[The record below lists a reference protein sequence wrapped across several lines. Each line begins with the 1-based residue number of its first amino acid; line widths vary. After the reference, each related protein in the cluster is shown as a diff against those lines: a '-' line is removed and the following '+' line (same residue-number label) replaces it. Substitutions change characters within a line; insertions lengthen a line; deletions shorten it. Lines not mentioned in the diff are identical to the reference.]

1 MERLDEV
8 VAAWTWTSV
17 TGTGVLLFVL
27 LLLALAMRQKG
38 AKTKWVLFLL
48 MMIPA
53 LATTAFL
60 SVSTMLVNAASESG
74 GPVHW
79 HAAIQVYAC
88 GNELDLVD
96 PTGLTNR
103 IGTPLLHEH
112 NDKQIHVEGVVLQRS
127 DISLSHF
134 FEVIGGH
141 WNTRAL
147 FVPTGS
153 GPVHLENGD
162 RCPDGSVAELQAFVY
177 QVENGVARQYKLTDP
192 TSYVLEPEIKVPSGD
207 CVIIEFAPAQE
218 ATEHVCDLYQFAVQ
232 RGELSLE

>member
-1 MERLDEV
+1 MGRLDEV
-8 VAAWTWTSV
+8 LAAWTWTSV
-17 TGTGVLLFVL
+17 TGTGVLLLVL
-27 LLLALAMRQKG
+27 LLLALAIRQKG

-88 GNELDLVD
+88 GRELNLID

-112 NDKQIHVEGVVLQRS
+112 NDKQMHVEGVVLQRS
-127 DISLSHF
+127 DISLVNF
-134 FEVIGGH
+134 FDVISGY
-141 WNTRAL
+141 WNSRAL
-147 FVPTGS
+147 FVPTNN

-162 RCPDGSVAELQAFVY
+162 LCSDGSVAELQAFVY
-177 QVENGVARQYKLTDP
+177 HAENGVARQYKLTDP
-192 TSYVLEPEIKVPSGD
+192 ASYILKPQTKVPPGD
-207 CVIIEFAPAQE
+207 CIIVEFGPAKE
-218 ATEHVCDLYQFAVQ
+218 KTEHVCDLYQFALQ